1 MRKIL
6 LDTSIHA
13 PQFCSLP
20 QHELLLRA
28 YRIQVALQCIDVD
41 VSVGLAM
48 RCAHCRA
55 ARWRVFRNPLL
66 VLYMGANRGP
76 FAGHSLDDNHA
87 AVDEEIRV

>member
-1 MRKIL
+1 MIKLDAFFEMRKIL

-28 YRIQVALQCIDVD
+28 YRIQMALQSIDVD

-48 RCAHCRA
+48 RYAHLSRRA
-55 ARWRVFRNPLL
+55 GACSAQEEGYSGPL
-66 VLYMGANRGP
+66 AFHR
-76 FAGHSLDDNHA
+76 
-87 AVDEEIRV
+87 